1 MLHNPLHDFP
11 PSRAAARERLT
22 AYAPQAGRAYAS
34 GRNTDPGPGKPQ
46 AVSML
51 SPYLRRRMITERE
64 VVAEVLK
71 HHSLEAAEK
80 FIQEVFWRAYFKGW
94 LEMRPSVWDR
104 YLIERQNGF
113 RDLEK
118 DGALRRDYE
127 AAIAGET
134 GIEGFDDW
142 AQELVETGWLHNH
155 ARMWFAS
162 IWIFTL
168 RLPWAL
174 GADFFY
180 QHLVDADPAS
190 NTLSWRWVGGLHTR
204 GKTYLARPDNIAKF
218 SNGRFRPTDLAAFAE
233 PLDEDLEHPA
243 PLPPPEGRT
252 RVPDGDYALL
262 LTTDDL
268 NPESWPGWQAN
279 PPKLIIT
286 VGQLPLEAELN
297 GGDKATAFTRSA
309 LAEAAD
315 RIVSNGD
322 GTQHV
327 ALAPDWDAI
336 NQACA
341 DHGLSCL
348 CHPMAMAGPSAAF
361 VATKD
366 RTIPANSGLEL
377 HPVQRSW
384 DVHAFPRA
392 TAGFFKL
399 KKAIPKLLARA
410 DLN

>member
-11 PSRAAARERLT
+11 PSRAAALERLT
-22 AYAPQAGRAYAS
+22 DYAPQAGRAYAS

-118 DGALRRDYE
+118 DGALLRDYE

-180 QHLVDADPAS
+180 QHLIDADPAS

-204 GKTYLARPDNIAKF
+204 GKTYLARADNIAKF
-218 SNGRFRPTDLAAFAE
+218 TNGRFRPTDLA
-233 PLDEDLEHPA
+233 
-243 PLPPPEGRT
+243 
-252 RVPDGDYALL
+252 
-262 LTTDDL
+262 
-268 NPESWPGWQAN
+268 
-279 PPKLIIT
+279 
-286 VGQLPLEAELN
+286 
-297 GGDKATAFTRSA
+297 
-309 LAEAAD
+309 
-315 RIVSNGD
+315 
-322 GTQHV
+322 
-327 ALAPDWDAI
+327 
-336 NQACA
+336 
-341 DHGLSCL
+341 
-348 CHPMAMAGPSAAF
+348 
-361 VATKD
+361 
-366 RTIPANSGLEL
+366 
-377 HPVQRSW
+377 
-384 DVHAFPRA
+384 
-392 TAGFFKL
+392 
-399 KKAIPKLLARA
+399 
-410 DLN
+410 